1 MQNYY
6 RIATLVSKDLN
17 HIQQRTYRLFYNGL
31 NTQNG
36 NRLVRA
42 GRELTSIEK
51 QRYGKYRSLRFVK
64 GTNEPIYPI
73 GIVQFKNPMAFNQKL
88 SLYTPQGREK
98 IHQYLSQDLHL
109 LGQLRTYYP
118 KGQSIEYFD
127 NRISLY
133 SMQNGKCYVLGKSF
147 KTTAEIH
154 CHHKKSRMSGGT
166 DEFNNLVLIHED
178 IHKLIHAK
186 RKETIERYLEILS
199 LNAEQL
205 RKTNR
210 LRFAQGL
217 PIIKEYNK
225 KEHLLVLKN
234 VENYLDI

>member
-1 MQNYY
+1 
-6 RIATLVSKDLN
+6 
-17 HIQQRTYRLFYNGL
+17 
-31 NTQNG
+31 
-36 NRLVRA
+36 
-42 GRELTSIEK
+42 
-51 QRYGKYRSLRFVK
+51 
-64 GTNEPIYPI
+64 
-73 GIVQFKNPMAFNQKL
+73 
-88 SLYTPQGREK
+88 
-98 IHQYLSQDLHL
+98 
-109 LGQLRTYYP
+109 
-118 KGQSIEYFD
+118 
-127 NRISLY
+127 
-133 SMQNGKCYVLGKSF
+133 
-147 KTTAEIH
+147 
-154 CHHKKSRMSGGT
+154 MSGGT